1 MSGVAMEDM
10 RIFERA
16 VTSLMTVCMA
26 GGTTLLQALRPK
38 IVTESDAVTRV

>member
-16 VTSLMTVCMA
+16 VTSPMTVCMA
-26 GGTTLLQALRPK
+26 GERLSRKHRDPKLLPRVTL
-38 IVTESDAVTRV
+38 